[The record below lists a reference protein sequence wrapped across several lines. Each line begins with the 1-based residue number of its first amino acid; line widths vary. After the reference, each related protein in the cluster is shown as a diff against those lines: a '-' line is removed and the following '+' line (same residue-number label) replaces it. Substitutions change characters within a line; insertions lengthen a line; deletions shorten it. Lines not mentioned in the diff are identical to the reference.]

1 MAGLTGRRRPQACRV
16 WTVAVRNR
24 DDQERCEAYIERRRQ
39 QVEDAISAFEAWAA
53 QITDAEKEDPP
64 CL

>member
-24 DDQERCEAYIERRRQ
+24 DEQERCEAYIERRRQ
-39 QVEDAISAFEAWAA
+39 QVEAAISAFEAWAA
-53 QITDAEKEDPP
+53 QIHTDEEGTR
-64 CL
+64 